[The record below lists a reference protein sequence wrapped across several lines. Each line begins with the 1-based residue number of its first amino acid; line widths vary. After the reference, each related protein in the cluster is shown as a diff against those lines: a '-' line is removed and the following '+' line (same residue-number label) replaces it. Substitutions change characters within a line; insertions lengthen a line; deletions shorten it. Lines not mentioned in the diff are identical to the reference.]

1 MTDSRYGEQVKVSRR
16 GRCLRRTSA
25 ALISYLR
32 RIRNIGEKRAK
43 LLIDRFGA
51 ERVLDAIDEEPA
63 AAFRR
68 VGLNPFR
75 AQEAAASWN
84 ELRTIRRLHLLL
96 APHGLAYLAKRIS
109 DEYPNTA
116 HRVITENPYELTRVF
131 GVGFKVADRIARAD
145 AESVDAI
152 PGRVSAALV
161 YALSEA
167 EGRAGST
174 CLPSGSCW
182 RQRATCSASCRM
194 RTRSSS
200 WSTTATSC
208 ATATGSTA
216 RRPGSSSRN

>member
-1 MTDSRYGEQVKVSRR
+1 MCWTRSTQ
-16 GRCLRRTSA
+16 
-25 ALISYLR
+25 
-32 RIRNIGEKRAK
+32 
-43 LLIDRFGA
+43 
-51 ERVLDAIDEEPA
+51 EPA

-75 AQEAAASWN
+75 AEEAATSWN

-131 GVGFKVADRIARAD
+131 GVGFKVADRIARAH
-145 AESVDAI
+145 AESVEAI

-167 EGRAGST
+167 EGRGGST
-174 CLPSGSCW
+174 CLPVGQLLARRARSAGRAAGRGGGRRSW
-182 RQRATCSASCRM
+182 SRMATC
-194 RTRSSS
+194 
-200 WSTTATSC
+200 
-208 ATATGSTA
+208 A
-216 RRPGSSSRN
+216 RRRLDLPHADLGARAGAERARARDDARDAAAVEAS